1 MRRSRWFLVAVVS
14 VATMAATTTT
24 STAQTEDPR
33 PGVYVDEIPSFG
45 DSFVGVATGIPV
57 FVGIATATGAPGT
70 SPLVDSVAAFDEAF
84 TDPSPAMAAAV
95 ADFYAVASGS
105 VVISPTSSETPEAL
119 AAASA
124 AVPRDDGWDLIVV
137 PALADLDGEDW
148 LAVASAM
155 TAAAAGNQAVAV
167 LDPPTAA
174 VASAATDAGAA
185 LTAAADQLRAGP
197 SGAGSAVMYSSGLTD
212 ATGATRAGA
221 PSVAAVIAATDDAT
235 GPWQPAGGTATPIP
249 DSTPT
254 LSVDNALAG
263 TLADSGINSLRTVQ
277 GYGTVAMGDRTVGGG
292 PSSVQRLMSYLEL
305 SIRTGLEQYVFDPNV
320 ATTWQDVT
328 ATTSNFLAQVWAAGG
343 LAGDSPADSFTVQV
357 GLGTTMTDQDILN
370 GIMILLV
377 QVAVEQP
384 GQFVA
389 LSIDQLMQG

>member
-124 AVPRDDGWDLIVV
+124 AVPRNDGWDLIVV

-155 TAAAAGNQAVAV
+155 TAAA
-167 LDPPTAA
+167 
-174 VASAATDAGAA
+174 
-185 LTAAADQLRAGP
+185 DQLRADP
-197 SGAGSAVMYSSGLTD
+197 SGAGNAVMYSSGLTD

-343 LAGDSPADSFTVQV
+343 LAGDSPADAFTVQV

-389 LSIDQLMQG
+389 LSIDQLVQG